1 MPMGLRFR
9 VVTPRVRLEVNG
21 VACSRSCPRALLEA
35 NVRDERKCLSN
46 RHDYSFK
53 LVIRRTARRCSV
65 RSKHPDIILAFSFL
79 ARMKRKHSD
88 INRLRAKL
96 PFVSQRALVAVLD
109 ELRRQPIPDVAST
122 RDPWGGV
129 VRHAS
134 VTITVM

>member
-1 MPMGLRFR
+1 LGVLPTGDSAPLLQARLQVSGTIMPMGLRFR

-46 RHDYSFK
+46 MHDYRFK

-88 INRLRAKL
+88 INRLQAK
-96 PFVSQRALVAVLD
+96 VAI
-109 ELRRQPIPDVAST
+109 RFPARSGRSA
-122 RDPWGGV
+122 G
-129 VRHAS
+129 
-134 VTITVM
+134 

>member
-1 MPMGLRFR
+1 M
-9 VVTPRVRLEVNG
+9 
-21 VACSRSCPRALLEA
+21 
-35 NVRDERKCLSN
+35 
-46 RHDYSFK
+46 HDYRFK

-65 RSKHPDIILAFSFL
+65 RPKHPDIILAFSFL

-122 RDPWGGV
+122 RDPLGGV